1 VKVPVSELQR
11 RVFILQD
18 TLQNEGLDGVLLV
31 QRADTL
37 YYSGTAQNI
46 HLYIPSV
53 GRPLVMAY
61 RDVGRAQDET
71 AWEVLPLLGISKI
84 PGFIQGSKLPLPTVL
99 GLELDVLPV
108 NQYERYRKVFPE
120 VHFIDVSPLVRLQRA
135 TKSEWELARLAETAQ
150 IFPKLLD
157 YAQGILRPGLTEIEF
172 EALLEQ
178 KARFLGH
185 EGLIRTRGFGAE
197 LHFGVLF
204 SGPRAALPGYFDG
217 FACGQ
222 GASIAMPMG
231 ASKAVIQEGEP
242 IVLDF
247 GIVVNGYQIDQTR
260 IMALGYLSPELLAAH
275 ETALEIEERLRKAL
289 IPGRIAG
296 EIYEEIIA
304 WVRDNTPYE
313 QNFMGFGHGRVSFVG
328 HGIGIELDELP
339 TISRGSKEVL
349 VSGMVVAIE
358 PKFVFP
364 GIGSVGIEDTSVV
377 EGAEGARY
385 ISLTARNPIIIK

>member
-1 VKVPVSELQR
+1 MKVPVSELQR
-11 RVFILQD
+11 RVVILQN
-18 TLQNEGLDGVLLV
+18 TLQNEGLDGALLV

-71 AWEVLPLLGISKI
+71 AWEVLPLLRISKI
-84 PGFIQGSKLPLPTVL
+84 PSYIQGSQLPLPTVL
-99 GLELDVLPV
+99 GLEFDVLPV
-108 NQYERYRKVFPE
+108 NHYERYHKIFSETRFVD
-120 VHFIDVSPLVRLQRA
+120 ISPLVRLQRA

-150 IFPKLLD
+150 IFPHVLD

-185 EGLIRTRGFGAE
+185 EGHLRVRGFGSE
-197 LHFGVLF
+197 FHFGALF
-204 SGPRAALPGYFDG
+204 SGLRAAVPGYFDG
-217 FACGQ
+217 PMVGQ
-222 GASIAMPMG
+222 GASIAFPMG

-242 IVLDF
+242 IIVDL

-260 IMALGYLSPELLAAH
+260 IMALGYLSPELLEAH
-275 ETALEIEERLRKAL
+275 ETALKVEERLRKAL
-289 IPGRIAG
+289 IPGKTAG
-296 EIYEEIIA
+296 EVYEEIVT
-304 WVRDNTPYE
+304 WVKDNTPYE
-313 QNFMGFGHGRVSFVG
+313 QNFMGFGQGRVRFVG
-328 HGIGIELDELP
+328 HGIGLELDELP
-339 TISRGSKEVL
+339 TISRSSKAVL
-349 VSGMVVAIE
+349 VSGMVIAIE

-364 GIGSVGIEDTSVV
+364 GIGAVGIEDTLVV
-377 EGAEGARY
+377 EGVEGARY
-385 ISLTARNPIIIK
+385 ISLTTRNPIIVK